1 MGKPTISIIIRTKN
15 EERWIGHCL
24 KSIEEQDFKDFEII
38 LVDNQSTD
46 HTVEVAKR
54 FKLAK
59 VLSIDKFKPG
69 KALNEGIKVS
79 SGKFLVFLSAHC
91 IPETNKWLSLLLANY
106 QSKDNIAGVYGRQL
120 PLSFTDDIDKR
131 DLLIVFGR
139 DRRVQEKDFFFH
151 NANSMIPREIW
162 EKYPFDE
169 NVSNIEDR
177 VWGKAVINNGY
188 KIIYDPEAAV
198 FHHHGLHQGNSPK
211 RARGVVSVIESNNLG
226 LPDELPKTMHPD
238 QANII
243 AVIPISKDIEKSS
256 TPYKLL
262 SKLIIDLKSTNFIND
277 IFLVSSNEQITIDLN
292 TKWVNRELIKDSSN
306 LGIEE
311 LLKFSL
317 GFIESKSIFPDAILY
332 ANYEYPFRPENIFDE
347 MITKSQYGGFETI
360 FMGLERYNHYW
371 HLDTAGNMAIVDKSL
386 ASNKKRDPI
395 YEACYGLGCLTSSS
409 IIRAGKLIGGSIG
422 IMEIEDNPRFTLRYS
437 KSDASNKL
445 IENLME
451 NKYE

>member
-1 MGKPTISIIIRTKN
+1 MNTPTISIIIRTKN

-24 KSIEEQDFKDFEII
+24 KSIEDQDFKDFEII

-46 HTVEVAKR
+46 HTVEVANR
-54 FKLAK
+54 FNLDK
-59 VLSIDKFKPG
+59 VVSIDKFKPG
-69 KALNEGIKVS
+69 KSLNDGIRAS

-91 IPETNKWLSLLLANY
+91 IPENNKWLSTLLVNF
-106 QSKDNIAGVYGRQL
+106 QSNDNIAGVYGRQL

-169 NVSNIEDR
+169 DVPNIEDR
-177 VWGKAVINNGY
+177 VWGKAVINDGY
-188 KIIYDPEAAV
+188 KIIYDPQAAV

-226 LPDELPKTMHPD
+226 LPEELPRSMHPG
-238 QANII
+238 QATII
-243 AVIPISKDIEKSS
+243 AVIPVNKNIKKDSIA
-256 TPYKLL
+256 YKLL
-262 SKLIIDLKSTNFIND
+262 SKLIEDIKSSNFINE
-277 IFLVSSNEQITIDLN
+277 IFLVSSDEKITIDLN
-292 TKWVNRELIKDSSN
+292 TGWVNRELIKDSSI

-317 GFIESKSIFPDAILY
+317 DFIESKSIFPDAILY
-332 ANYEYPFRPENIFDE
+332 ANYEYPFRPKNIFDE
-347 MITKSQYGGFETI
+347 MIAKSQFGGFETI

-371 HLDTAGNMAIVDKSL
+371 HLDSEGDMVLVDKSL

-409 IIRAGKLIGGSIG
+409 IVRAGKLIGGSIG
-422 IMEIEDNPRFTLRYS
+422 IMEIEDNPRFTLRYT
-437 KSDASNKL
+437 KSDASNHL
-445 IENLME
+445 IESLLD
-451 NKYE
+451 KKI